1 MKEVSFAVGDWV
13 VIKENILEE
22 AKSKLKYHIL
32 KKKYYIPQKI
42 SSIEFLDT
50 VSRTR
55 YHLEPFGNVEYNI
68 ENHFRIATK
77 KEIINQKIKN
87 MFIEQHKKELE

>member
-1 MKEVSFAVGDWV
+1 MKEESFKVGDWV
-13 VIKENILEE
+13 VIKNDVLEN
-22 AKSKLKYHIL
+22 AKTNSKLHL
-32 KKKYYIPQKI
+32 LTKKYNIPQQI
-42 SSIEFLDT
+42 SRIEFLMT

-68 ENHFRIATK
+68 EKNFRLATN

-87 MFIEQHKKELE
+87 LFYKQ